1 MTISNNT
8 IVNDDPGGAMLL
20 NFTAVAPA
28 FTDNSVYG
36 LTEAQLSPKGPM
48 DESGTVFLASRP
60 SLDTSSLSFIMS
72 SPPPSTPT
80 PLPTVPVGSGA
91 DTLDLQVNEDAWN
104 GDAQFTVAV
113 DGQQIG
119 GTLTALASHA
129 AGATQDFLVMGNFG
143 PGQHT
148 ATVTFLNDAYG
159 GSPATDRNLYV
170 AGASYDGVAASG
182 SLALYSGGS
191 QSLVVGSNPVGS
203 VPATVP
209 VGSGADTLDLQ
220 VNEDAWN
227 GDAQFT
233 VAVDGQQIGGTLT
246 ALASHAAGA
255 TQDFL
260 VMGNFG
266 PGQHTATVTFLNDA
280 YGGSPATDR
289 NLYVAGA
296 SYDGVAASGSLALYS
311 DGSQSLVVGS
321 NPVGSVPATVPVGS
335 GADTLDLQVNEDA
348 WNGDAQFTVAVD
360 GQQIGGTLTALASH
374 AAGATQDFLVMGN
387 FGPGQHTATVTFL
400 NDAYGGSPATDRNL
414 YVAGASYDGPSVTEA
429 R

>member
-1 MTISNNT
+1 MTNPGTDVTIANNT

-20 NFTAVAPA
+20 NFTDVAPA

-36 LTEAQLSPKGPM
+36 LTDAQLSPKGPL
-48 DESGTVFLASRP
+48 DEAGTVFLASRP
-60 SLDTSSLSFIMS
+60 SLDTSSLSFITS
-72 SPPPSTPT
+72 SPPPSIPT
-80 PLPTVPVGSGA
+80 PLP
-91 DTLDLQVNEDAWN
+91 
-104 GDAQFTVAV
+104 
-113 DGQQIG
+113 
-119 GTLTALASHA
+119 
-129 AGATQDFLVMGNFG
+129 
-143 PGQHT
+143 
-148 ATVTFLNDAYG
+148 
-159 GSPATDRNLYV
+159 
-170 AGASYDGVAASG
+170 
-182 SLALYSGGS
+182 
-191 QSLVVGSNPVGS
+191 
-203 VPATVP
+203 TVP

-387 FGPGQHTATVTFL
+387 FGPDQHTATVTFL

-414 YVAGASYDGPSVTEA
+414 YVAGASYDGPSVSGSSLNLFSNRSESFA
-429 R
+429 F